1 MIVVEGR
8 LKTWFSKIPSMYIVR
23 TVLVLPLRLKVNVTV
38 PKLATVTVP
47 HLMSLLTVHGLCVTS
62 IPSVFFSSGTLSRP
76 KLAESAAHV
85 FKVAAGLD
93 AEVGLQYTETWWV
106 KSDDDGVDDDDD
118 DRGGGGDDDDIFH

>member
-1 MIVVEGR
+1 
-8 LKTWFSKIPSMYIVR
+8 MY
-23 TVLVLPLRLKVNVTV
+23 VLYFFYRYVLNVTV
-38 PKLATVTVP
+38 LKLATVTVP
-47 HLMSLLTVHGLCVTS
+47 HLMSLLTVYGLCVTS
-62 IPSVFFSSGTLSRP
+62 IPSAFFSSGTLSRP

>member
-1 MIVVEGR
+1 
-8 LKTWFSKIPSMYIVR
+8 MY
-23 TVLVLPLRLKVNVTV
+23 VLYFYYRYVLNVTV
-38 PKLATVTVP
+38 LKLATVTVP

-62 IPSVFFSSGTLSRP
+62 IPSAFFSSGTLSRP

-118 DRGGGGDDDDIFH
+118 DGGGDDDTFH